1 MGFAIQL
8 LNHRNK
14 YFLFF
19 VFTLLQA
26 QESID
31 SIVFKMNQHAQPVDI
46 EMEIKVTLNSKNK
59 KITKD
64 SHYRLMNHLEK
75 RYEDGKFK
83 SKLLLR
89 FIEPKEVRGLALLNW
104 NWIDELKNDQWLY
117 VPRLRK
123 VKRIK
128 PSESSRKFQGT
139 EFTYGDIIEGDM
151 EYENYKFF
159 KKDYCFGN
167 ECYLLKRDSKNSRII
182 LNVNVQDEE
191 LKVPSICE
199 IYPSANFYERE
210 VFDMFGIE
218 FENHP
223 ELTRI
228 LMPDDWEG
236 NPLRKDYGTG
246 RIPVQFKNAPK
257 VD

>member
-1 MGFAIQL
+1 MSYETINVDNIAEYLEKVESIKKDGYEMMVDLTAVDWYRKREPRIQL
-8 LNHRNK
+8 VVN
-14 YFLFF
+14 FLS
-19 VFTLLQA
+19 V
-26 QESID
+26 
-31 SIVFKMNQHAQPVDI
+31 
-46 EMEIKVTLNSKNK
+46 
-59 KITKD
+59 
-64 SHYRLMNHLEK
+64 
-75 RYEDGKFK
+75 
-83 SKLLLR
+83 
-89 FIEPKEVRGLALLNW
+89 
-104 NWIDELKNDQWLY
+104 
-117 VPRLRK
+117 
-123 VKRIK
+123 
-128 PSESSRKFQGT
+128 
-139 EFTYGDIIEGDM
+139 
-151 EYENYKFF
+151 
-159 KKDYCFGN
+159 
-167 ECYLLKRDSKNSRII
+167 SKNSRII

>member
-1 MGFAIQL
+1 MSYQTI
-8 LNHRNK
+8 NVEVDK
-14 YFLFF
+14 YLEK
-19 VFTLLQA
+19 V
-26 QESID
+26 ESI
-31 SIVFKMNQHAQPVDI
+31 
-46 EMEIKVTLNSKNK
+46 
-59 KITKD
+59 
-64 SHYRLMNHLEK
+64 
-75 RYEDGKFK
+75 
-83 SKLLLR
+83 
-89 FIEPKEVRGLALLNW
+89 
-104 NWIDELKNDQWLY
+104 KNDGYEMMVDLTAVDWY
-117 VPRLRK
+117 RKREPR
-123 VKRIK
+123 
-128 PSESSRKFQGT
+128 FQLVVN
-139 EFTYGDIIEGDM
+139 F
-151 EYENYKFF
+151 
-159 KKDYCFGN
+159 
-167 ECYLLKRDSKNSRII
+167 LSVSKNSRII

>member
-1 MGFAIQL
+1 MSYETINVEVDEYL
-8 LNHRNK
+8 EK
-14 YFLFF
+14 
-19 VFTLLQA
+19 V
-26 QESID
+26 ESI
-31 SIVFKMNQHAQPVDI
+31 
-46 EMEIKVTLNSKNK
+46 
-59 KITKD
+59 
-64 SHYRLMNHLEK
+64 
-75 RYEDGKFK
+75 
-83 SKLLLR
+83 
-89 FIEPKEVRGLALLNW
+89 
-104 NWIDELKNDQWLY
+104 KNDGYEMMVDLTAVDWY
-117 VPRLRK
+117 RKREPR
-123 VKRIK
+123 
-128 PSESSRKFQGT
+128 FQLVVN
-139 EFTYGDIIEGDM
+139 F
-151 EYENYKFF
+151 
-159 KKDYCFGN
+159 
-167 ECYLLKRDSKNSRII
+167 LSVSKNSRII

-246 RIPVQFKNAPK
+246 RLPVQFKYAPK